1 MQALDIKYNYKMTT
15 PKDLNWLRLYLITN
29 RSLFESDNSFLG
41 ASEAALMGGVR
52 TLQLREKNLT
62 DCELIELGSQLRILT
77 SNYNARLIINSRAD
91 IAKKIDA
98 DGVHLTE
105 SCAHANEIKSAFP
118 GLIVGVST
126 HSLEGAHIAE
136 AQGADYITF
145 SPIYATP
152 SKANYGPP
160 QGLGLLRQVSQ
171 EVNLPVLALGGI
183 TLHRVSECL
192 DQGAFG
198 VALISDIWNSSHI
211 KEHSFKYTQKFGG
224 NIL

>member
-1 MQALDIKYNYKMTT
+1 MTT
-15 PKDLNWLRLYLITN
+15 LKGLNWLRLYLITN
-29 RSLFESDNSFLG
+29 RSLFESDNNFLE

-52 TLQLREKNLT
+52 ALQLREKNLT
-62 DCELIELGSQLRILT
+62 DCELIELGNQLRILT
-77 SNYNARLIINSRAD
+77 SNYNAKLIMNSRAD
-91 IAKKIDA
+91 IAKIIDA

-105 SCAHANEIKSAFP
+105 NSAHANEIKSTFP
-118 GLIVGVST
+118 DLIVGVST
-126 HSLEGAHIAE
+126 HSLEAAQIAK

-192 DQGAFG
+192 EQGAFG

-224 NIL
+224 NTL

>member
-1 MQALDIKYNYKMTT
+1 VQALDIKYNYKMTT

-29 RSLFESDNSFLG
+29 RSLFESDNNFLD

-52 TLQLREKNLT
+52 ALQLREKNLT

-198 VALISDIWNSSHI
+198 VALISDIWKSSHI

>member
-29 RSLFESDNSFLG
+29 RSLFESDNNFLD

-52 TLQLREKNLT
+52 ALQLREKNLT

-105 SCAHANEIKSAFP
+105 NCAHANEIKSAFP

-136 AQGADYITF
+136 EQGADYITF

>member
-29 RSLFESDNSFLG
+29 RSLFESDNNFLD

-52 TLQLREKNLT
+52 ALQLREKNLT

>member
-29 RSLFESDNSFLG
+29 RSLFESDNNFLD
-41 ASEAALMGGVR
+41 ASESALMGGVR

-105 SCAHANEIKSAFP
+105 SCADANEIKSDFP

>member
-1 MQALDIKYNYKMTT
+1 MTT
-15 PKDLNWLRLYLITN
+15 LKGLNWLRLYLITN
-29 RSLFESDNSFLG
+29 RSLFESDNNFLE

-52 TLQLREKNLT
+52 ALQLREKNLT
-62 DCELIELGSQLRILT
+62 DCELIELGNQLRILT
-77 SNYNARLIINSRAD
+77 SNYNAKLIMNSRAD
-91 IAKKIDA
+91 IAKIIDA

-105 SCAHANEIKSAFP
+105 NSAHANEIKSTFP
-118 GLIVGVST
+118 DLIVGVST
-126 HSLEGAHIAE
+126 HSLEAAQTAE

-192 DQGAFG
+192 EQGAFG

-224 NIL
+224 NTL

>member
-1 MQALDIKYNYKMTT
+1 MQALDINHPYKMTT
-15 PKDLNWLRLYLITN
+15 LKGLNWLRLYLITN
-29 RSLFESDNSFLG
+29 RSLFENDNNFLE

-52 TLQLREKNLT
+52 ALQLREKNLT
-62 DCELIELGSQLRILT
+62 DCELIELGNQLRILT
-77 SNYNARLIINSRAD
+77 SNYNAKLIMNSRAD
-91 IAKKIDA
+91 IAKIIDA

-105 SCAHANEIKSAFP
+105 NSAHANEIKSTFP
-118 GLIVGVST
+118 DLIVGVST
-126 HSLEGAHIAE
+126 HSLEAAQIAE

-192 DQGAFG
+192 EQGAFG

-224 NIL
+224 NTL

>member
-1 MQALDIKYNYKMTT
+1 MQALDINYPYKMTT
-15 PKDLNWLRLYLITN
+15 LKGLNWLRLYLITN
-29 RSLFESDNSFLG
+29 RSLFESDNNFLD

-52 TLQLREKNLT
+52 AIQLREKNLT
-62 DCELIELGSQLRILT
+62 DCELIELGNQLRILT
-77 SNYNARLIINSRAD
+77 SNYNAKLIMNSRAD
-91 IAKKIDA
+91 IAKIIDA

-105 SCAHANEIKSAFP
+105 NSAHANEIKSTFP
-118 GLIVGVST
+118 DLIVGVST
-126 HSLEGAHIAE
+126 HSLEAAQIAE

-160 QGLGLLRQVSQ
+160 QGLSLLRQVSQ

-192 DQGAFG
+192 EQGAFG

-224 NIL
+224 NTL

>member
-1 MQALDIKYNYKMTT
+1 MYTLKEKSSYKMQTL
-15 PKDLNWLRLYLITN
+15 KDLNDLRLYLITD
-29 RSLFESDNSFLG
+29 RSLFKDQKYFL
-41 ASEAALMGGVR
+41 AAVEAALIGGVKA
-52 TLQLREKNLT
+52 LQLREKDLPDSELT
-62 DCELIELGSQLRILT
+62 KLGIQLRILT
-77 SNYNARLIINSRAD
+77 SNYKAKLIINSRAD
-91 IAKKIDA
+91 IAEKIGA

-105 SCAHANEIKSAFP
+105 TSVHANEIKSAFP

-192 DQGAFG
+192 EQGAFG

-224 NIL
+224 NTL

>member
-1 MQALDIKYNYKMTT
+1 MQALDINYPYKMTT
-15 PKDLNWLRLYLITN
+15 LKGLNWLRLYLITN
-29 RSLFESDNSFLG
+29 RSLFESDNNFLE

-52 TLQLREKNLT
+52 ALQLREKNLT
-62 DCELIELGSQLRILT
+62 DCELIELGTQLRILT
-77 SNYNARLIINSRAD
+77 SNYNAKLIMNSRAD
-91 IAKKIDA
+91 IAKIIDA

-105 SCAHANEIKSAFP
+105 NSAHANEIKSTFP
-118 GLIVGVST
+118 DLIVGVST
-126 HSLEGAHIAE
+126 HSLEAAQIAE

-192 DQGAFG
+192 EQGAFG

-224 NIL
+224 NTL

>member
-1 MQALDIKYNYKMTT
+1 MQALDIHYPYKMTT
-15 PKDLNWLRLYLITN
+15 LKDLNWLRLYLITN
-29 RSLFESDNSFLG
+29 RSLFENDNNFLE

-52 TLQLREKNLT
+52 ALQLREKNLT
-62 DCELIELGSQLRILT
+62 DCELIELGNQLRILT
-77 SNYNARLIINSRAD
+77 SNYNAKLIMNSRAD
-91 IAKKIDA
+91 IAKIIDA

-105 SCAHANEIKSAFP
+105 NSAHANEIKSTFP
-118 GLIVGVST
+118 DLIVGVST
-126 HSLEGAHIAE
+126 HSLEAAQTAE

-192 DQGAFG
+192 EQGAFG

-224 NIL
+224 NTL

>member
-1 MQALDIKYNYKMTT
+1 MTT
-15 PKDLNWLRLYLITN
+15 LKGLNWLRLYLITN
-29 RSLFESDNSFLG
+29 RSLFESDNNFLE

-52 TLQLREKNLT
+52 ALQLREKNLT
-62 DCELIELGSQLRILT
+62 DCELIELGNQLRILT
-77 SNYNARLIINSRAD
+77 SNYNAKLIMNSRAD
-91 IAKKIDA
+91 IAKIIDA

-105 SCAHANEIKSAFP
+105 NSAHANEIKSTFP
-118 GLIVGVST
+118 DLIVGVST
-126 HSLEGAHIAE
+126 HSLEAAQIAE

-192 DQGAFG
+192 EQGAFG

-224 NIL
+224 NTL

>member
-1 MQALDIKYNYKMTT
+1 MQALDINYPYKMTT
-15 PKDLNWLRLYLITN
+15 LKGLNWLRLYLITN
-29 RSLFESDNSFLG
+29 RSLFESDNNFLE

-52 TLQLREKNLT
+52 ALQLREKNLT
-62 DCELIELGSQLRILT
+62 DCELIELGNQLRILT
-77 SNYNARLIINSRAD
+77 SNYNAKLIMNSRAD
-91 IAKKIDA
+91 IAKIIDA

-105 SCAHANEIKSAFP
+105 NSAHANEIKSTFP
-118 GLIVGVST
+118 DLIVGVST
-126 HSLEGAHIAE
+126 HSLEAAQIAK

-192 DQGAFG
+192 EQGAFG

-224 NIL
+224 NTL

>member
-1 MQALDIKYNYKMTT
+1 MTT
-15 PKDLNWLRLYLITN
+15 PKDINWLRLYLITN
-29 RSLFESDNSFLG
+29 RSLFESDNSFLD

-160 QGLGLLRQVSQ
+160 QGLALLRQVSQ

>member
-1 MQALDIKYNYKMTT
+1 MLALDIKYNYKMTT

-29 RSLFESDNSFLG
+29 RSLFESDNNFLD

-52 TLQLREKNLT
+52 AIQLREKNLT

-136 AQGADYITF
+136 VQGADYITF

>member
-15 PKDLNWLRLYLITN
+15 PKDINWLRLYLITN
-29 RSLFESDNSFLG
+29 RSLFESDNSFLD

-183 TLHRVSECL
+183 TLHRVSKCL

>member
-1 MQALDIKYNYKMTT
+1 MTT
-15 PKDLNWLRLYLITN
+15 LKGLNWLRLYLITN
-29 RSLFESDNSFLG
+29 RSLFENDNNFLE

-52 TLQLREKNLT
+52 ALQLREKNLT
-62 DCELIELGSQLRILT
+62 DCELIELGNQLRILT
-77 SNYNARLIINSRAD
+77 SNYNAKLIMNSRAD
-91 IAKKIDA
+91 IAKIIDA

-105 SCAHANEIKSAFP
+105 NSAHANEIKSTFP
-118 GLIVGVST
+118 DLIVGVST
-126 HSLEGAHIAE
+126 HSLEAAQIAE

-192 DQGAFG
+192 EQGAFG

-224 NIL
+224 NTL

>member
-1 MQALDIKYNYKMTT
+1 MQALDINYPYKMTT
-15 PKDLNWLRLYLITN
+15 LKGLNWLRLYLITN
-29 RSLFESDNSFLG
+29 RSLFESDNNFLE

-52 TLQLREKNLT
+52 ALQLREKNLT
-62 DCELIELGSQLRILT
+62 DCELIELGIQLRILT
-77 SNYNARLIINSRAD
+77 SNYNAKLIMNSRAD
-91 IAKKIDA
+91 IAKIIDA

-105 SCAHANEIKSAFP
+105 NSAHANEIKSTFP
-118 GLIVGVST
+118 DLIVGVST
-126 HSLEGAHIAE
+126 HSLEAAQIAE

-192 DQGAFG
+192 EQGAFG

-224 NIL
+224 NTL

>member
-1 MQALDIKYNYKMTT
+1 VQALDINYTYKMTT

-29 RSLFESDNSFLG
+29 RSLFESDNNFLE

-52 TLQLREKNLT
+52 ALQLREKNLT

-145 SPIYATP
+145 SPIYETP

-171 EVNLPVLALGGI
+171 KVNLPVLALGGI

-224 NIL
+224 NTL

>member
-29 RSLFESDNSFLG
+29 RSLFESDNNFLD

>member
-1 MQALDIKYNYKMTT
+1 MQALDIHYPYKMTT
-15 PKDLNWLRLYLITN
+15 LKDLNWLRLYLITN
-29 RSLFESDNSFLG
+29 RSLFENDNNFLE

-52 TLQLREKNLT
+52 ALQLREKNLT
-62 DCELIELGSQLRILT
+62 DCELIELGNQLRILT
-77 SNYNARLIINSRAD
+77 SNYNAKLIMNSRAD
-91 IAKKIDA
+91 IAKIIDA

-105 SCAHANEIKSAFP
+105 NSAHANEIKSTFP
-118 GLIVGVST
+118 DLIVGVST
-126 HSLEGAHIAE
+126 HSLEAAQIAE

-192 DQGAFG
+192 EQGAFG

-224 NIL
+224 NTL